1 MKNFFSPFL
10 DFFFPRYCCMCERRL
25 ALTEKEICATCLRT
39 LNRIE
44 YEGGEVH
51 SVIERLF
58 WGRIPIVRAASMF
71 QYEGEQTRRILHNI
85 KYFDRPE
92 AATVLARVFA
102 RENADTDFFDGI
114 DFIIPL
120 PLAKKKK
127 RQRGYNQTD
136 YIAKGL
142 SVQTGIPVADDVAI
156 RAVNNPTQ
164 THLDHEQRKENVK
177 NIFRLVN
184 PQKIQGHHV
193 LIVDDVITTGSTI
206 LSFSEEIAKA
216 PSVSISIFSLA
227 YAGQMVKAALP

>member
-1 MKNFFSPFL
+1 MKNFFTPFL
-10 DFFFPRYCCMCERRL
+10 
-25 ALTEKEICATCLRT
+25 
-39 LNRIE
+39 
-44 YEGGEVH
+44 
-51 SVIERLF
+51 
-58 WGRIPIVRAASMF
+58 SMF

-193 LIVDDVITTGSTI
+193 LIVDDVITTGSTV

-216 PSVSISIFSLA
+216 PSVFISIFSLA
-227 YAGQMVKAALP
+227 YAGQMIKAALPTASTP